1 MRRRYILRYLA
12 RGRNGKECRAAF
24 SESIYVGRGG
34 VKVGPSYHRYYNPY
48 EGGHCSELRHACL
61 R

>member
-34 VKVGPSYHRYYNPY
+34 VKVGPSYHRYYNP
-48 EGGHCSELRHACL
+48 
-61 R
+61 